1 MEVKFKKLYSD
12 SICPKKGSK
21 YDAGFDIYAHG
32 LPEEG
37 IDIRSGETVMIG
49 SGVAMAIPEGWFG
62 AIYARS
68 GLACKQNIR
77 PSNCVGIV
85 DASYRL
91 EVMVSLHRD
100 FKAKWEDECVYLA
113 DGEICHINDFFVD
126 REPYHINNGDRIAQ
140 MIFHQVPEFEF
151 IEVDEL
157 DETDRGEGF
166 GSSGK

>member
-21 YDAGFDIYAHG
+21 YDAGFDLYAHG
-32 LPEEG
+32 LPDEG
-37 IDIRSGETVMIG
+37 IDLRPGETVMIG
-49 SGVAMAIPEGWFG
+49 SGVAMAIPERWFG

-77 PSNCVGIV
+77 PSNCVGVI
-85 DASYRL
+85 DSSFRQ

-100 FKAKWEDECVYLA
+100 FKAEWRDEHDSYTAIA
-113 DGEICHINDFFVD
+113 DGNI
-126 REPYHINNGDRIAQ
+126 YHINNGDRIAQ
-140 MIFHQVPEFEF
+140 MIFHQVPNFEF
-151 IEVDEL
+151 VEVDEL
-157 DETDRGEGF
+157 DETNRGEGF

>member
-21 YDAGFDIYAHG
+21 YDAGFDLYAHG
-32 LPEEG
+32 LPDEG
-37 IDIRSGETVMIG
+37 IDLRPGETVMIG
-49 SGVAMAIPEGWFG
+49 TGIATAIPEGWFG

-77 PSNCVGIV
+77 PSNCVGVI
-85 DASYRL
+85 DSSFRQ

-100 FKAKWEDECVYLA
+100 FRAKWKDECISFAVLA
-113 DGEICHINDFFVD
+113 VG
-126 REPYHINNGDRIAQ
+126 EPYHINNGDRVAQ
-140 MIFHQVPEFEF
+140 MIFHQVPDFEF
-151 IEVDEL
+151 VEVDEL

>member
-1 MEVKFKKLYSD
+1 MEVKFKKLYDD

-21 YDAGFDIYAHG
+21 YDAGFDLYAHG
-32 LPEEG
+32 LPDEG
-37 IDIRSGETVMIG
+37 IDLRPGETVMIG
-49 SGVAMAIPEGWFG
+49 TGIATAIPEGWFG

-77 PSNCVGIV
+77 PSNCVGVI
-85 DASYRL
+85 DSSFRQ

-100 FKAKWEDECVYLA
+100 FKAEWRDEHTSYTALA
-113 DGEICHINDFFVD
+113 DGDT
-126 REPYHINNGDRIAQ
+126 YHINNGDRVAQ
-140 MIFHQVPEFEF
+140 MIFHQVPDFEF
-151 IEVDEL
+151 VEVDEL

>member
-1 MEVKFKKLYSD
+1 MEVKFKKLYDD

-21 YDAGFDIYAHG
+21 YDAGFDLYAHG
-32 LPEEG
+32 LSDKG
-37 IDIRSGETVMIG
+37 IDLRPGETVMIG
-49 SGVAMAIPEGWFG
+49 TGIATAIPEGWFG

-100 FKAKWEDECVYLA
+100 FKAKWKDN
-113 DGEICHINDFFVD
+113 G
-126 REPYHINNGDRIAQ
+126 EPYHINNGDRIAQ
-140 MIFHQVPEFEF
+140 MIFHQVPDFEF
-151 IEVDEL
+151 VEVDEL
-157 DETDRGEGF
+157 DETNRGEGF

>member
-21 YDAGFDIYAHG
+21 YDAGFDLYAHG
-32 LPEEG
+32 LPDEG
-37 IDIRSGETVMIG
+37 IDLRPGETVMIG
-49 SGVAMAIPEGWFG
+49 TGIAAAIPEGWFG

-77 PSNCVGIV
+77 PSNCVGVI
-85 DASYRL
+85 DSSFRQ
-91 EVMVSLHRD
+91 EVMISLHRD
-100 FKAKWEDECVYLA
+100 FRAKWKDECISFAVLA
-113 DGEICHINDFFVD
+113 VG
-126 REPYHINNGDRIAQ
+126 EPYHINNGDRVAQ
-140 MIFHQVPEFEF
+140 MIFHQVPDFEF
-151 IEVDEL
+151 VEVDEL

>member
-21 YDAGFDIYAHG
+21 YDAGFDLYAHG
-32 LPEEG
+32 LPDEG
-37 IDIRSGETVMIG
+37 IDLRPGETVMIG
-49 SGVAMAIPEGWFG
+49 SGVAMAIPERWFG

-77 PSNCVGIV
+77 PSNCVGVI
-85 DASYRL
+85 DASFRQ

-100 FKAKWEDECVYLA
+100 FKAEWRDEHDSYTAIA
-113 DGEICHINDFFVD
+113 DGDT
-126 REPYHINNGDRIAQ
+126 YHINNGDRIAQ
-140 MIFHQVPEFEF
+140 MIFHQVPDFEF
-151 IEVDEL
+151 VEVDEL
-157 DETDRGEGF
+157 DETSRGEGF

>member
-1 MEVKFKKLYSD
+1 MEVKFKKLYD
-12 SICPKKGSK
+12 NSICPKKGSK
-21 YDAGFDIYAHG
+21 YDAGFDLYAHG
-32 LPEEG
+32 LPDEG
-37 IDIRSGETVMIG
+37 IDIRPGETVMVG
-49 SGVAMAIPEGWFG
+49 SGITMAIPEGWFG

-100 FKAKWEDECVYLA
+100 FKAKWEDECIFLT
-113 DGEICHINDFFVD
+113 DG
-126 REPYHINNGDRIAQ
+126 EPYHINNGDRIAQ
-140 MIFHQVPEFEF
+140 MIFHQVPDFEF
-151 IEVDEL
+151 VEVDEL
-157 DETDRGEGF
+157 DKTDRGEGF

>member
-1 MEVKFKKLYSD
+1 MEVKFKKLYDD

-37 IDIRSGETVMIG
+37 IDIRSGETAMIG

-100 FKAKWEDECVYLA
+100 FKVKWKDDFALA
-113 DGEICHINDFFVD
+113 NG
-126 REPYHINNGDRIAQ
+126 EPYHINNGDRIAQ
-140 MIFHQVPEFEF
+140 MIFHQVPDFEF

>member
-21 YDAGFDIYAHG
+21 YDAGFDLYAHG
-32 LPEEG
+32 LPDEG
-37 IDIRSGETVMIG
+37 IDLRPGETVMIG
-49 SGVAMAIPEGWFG
+49 SGVAMAIPERWFG

-77 PSNCVGIV
+77 PSNCVGVI
-85 DASYRL
+85 DSSFRQ

-100 FKAKWEDECVYLA
+100 FRAKWKDECISFAVLA
-113 DGEICHINDFFVD
+113 VG
-126 REPYHINNGDRIAQ
+126 EPYHINNGDRVAQ
-140 MIFHQVPEFEF
+140 MIFHQVPDFEF
-151 IEVDEL
+151 VEVDEL

>member
-1 MEVKFKKLYSD
+1 MEVKFKKLYDD

-21 YDAGFDIYAHG
+21 YDAGFDLYAHG
-32 LPEEG
+32 LPDEG
-37 IDIRSGETVMIG
+37 IALHPGESIMIG
-49 SGVAMAIPEGWFG
+49 TGIATAIPEGWFG

-77 PSNCVGIV
+77 PSNAVGVI
-85 DASYRL
+85 DSSFRQ

-100 FKAKWEDECVYLA
+100 FKAEWEDECIFLA
-113 DGEICHINDFFVD
+113 DG
-126 REPYHINNGDRIAQ
+126 EPYHINNGDRIAQ
-140 MIFHQVPEFEF
+140 MIFHQVPDFEF
-151 IEVDEL
+151 VEVDEL